1 VTLITASARVPC
13 HGARGDGPG
22 IQCGATAEL
31 LMKVLIATD
40 YSPAAGLV
48 LDEAVARP
56 WPHGTSFSV
65 VHAVDLYRFT
75 GFPAFREESEHKLKD
90 LDVAMKASVE
100 KLARAGHHPE
110 LKILSGFPR
119 TVISQY
125 AKEWNADLVMAGSH
139 GHSAMVRF
147 LIGSVAQG
155 ILRTATCSVE
165 IVRSRTGKTAPSSHA
180 MKILLATD
188 NSDCSLRAAHAVA
201 NRPWPLGSVFK
212 VLSVEELASG
222 DDQMAWTTLAPIYP
236 KSLLDELI
244 AHGHEQAECAVKAAT
259 EILERAGKSV
269 ITGEKLPMGDPRA
282 LILDTA
288 EAWGADLIVLASH
301 GRRGLDRFIMG
312 SVSETVATYAKCS
325 VQVIRNCS
333 TKGEIDDR

>member
-1 VTLITASARVPC
+1 
-13 HGARGDGPG
+13 
-22 IQCGATAEL
+22 
-31 LMKVLIATD
+31 MKVLIATD
-40 YSPAAGLV
+40 CSPTAGLV
-48 LDEAVARP
+48 LDEAAARP
-56 WPHGTSFSV
+56 WPDGTSFSV
-65 VHAVDLYRFT
+65 IHVVDLHRFA
-75 GFPAFREESEHKLKD
+75 GIPAFLEERKQKLD
-90 LDVAMKASVE
+90 GLGVALKASVE
-100 KLARAGHHPE
+100 KLGRAGHHPE
-110 LKILSGFPR
+110 IKIFTGFPR
-119 TVISQY
+119 TMISQY

-139 GHSAMVRF
+139 RHSAIVRF

-155 ILRTATCSVE
+155 ILRTAPCSVE
-165 IVRSRTGKTAPSSHA
+165 IVRSRTGRAVPSSDT
-180 MKILLATD
+180 MKILLAAD

-201 NRPWPLGSVFK
+201 NRPWPIGSVFK

-222 DDQMAWTTLAPIYP
+222 DDQIAWTTLAPIYP

-244 AHGHEQAECAVKAAT
+244 AHAHEQAESAVKTAT

-288 EAWGADLIVLASH
+288 EVWGADLIVLASH
-301 GRRGLDRFIMG
+301 GRRGLDRFLMG

>member
-1 VTLITASARVPC
+1 
-13 HGARGDGPG
+13 
-22 IQCGATAEL
+22 
-31 LMKVLIATD
+31 MKVLIATD

-48 LDEAVARP
+48 LDEAAARP
-56 WPHGTSFSV
+56 WPDGTSFSV
-65 VHAVDLYRFT
+65 VHVLDLHRFA
-75 GFPAFREESEHKLKD
+75 GLPAFLEESKHKLD
-90 LDVAMKASVE
+90 GLGVAMKASVE

-110 LKILSGFPR
+110 LKLFTGFPR
-119 TVISQY
+119 TVISRY

-139 GHSAMVRF
+139 GHGAIVRF